1 MISSNS
7 DKSPTKHFLF
17 PVLKRNQIRPK
28 IPKKIGEIF
37 LISKEEFSES
47 LIKNSIL
54 QRGCVRSRNGVGLNV
69 HVGVPIGL

>member
-1 MISSNS
+1 MMISSNS

-47 LIKNSIL
+47 LIPFYSEDVWEVETVL
-54 QRGCVRSRNGVGLNV
+54 V
-69 HVGVPIGL
+69 